1 MLTAE
6 SYHPSPTTYH
16 QPSANLPLITTIRN
30 TPLHANPR
38 NNYPQTT
45 TRSLALLNTD
55 GGNALRDKMA
65 SYYSYLSAGI
75 DTSVEAPV
83 RWSETQD
90 VLTSQM
96 LMAGCLPVFDRTK
109 SKWIRVL

>member
-1 MLTAE
+1 
-6 SYHPSPTTYH
+6 
-16 QPSANLPLITTIRN
+16 
-30 TPLHANPR
+30 
-38 NNYPQTT
+38 
-45 TRSLALLNTD
+45 
-55 GGNALRDKMA
+55 MA

-109 SKWIRVL
+109 SKWGATQSEASV